1 LALKHDFNL
10 LDAFRFFD
18 LQGKGYI
25 TRAELEDGM
34 REFGVFPN
42 STELYLIMR
51 KYDTDND
58 SLLKYTDF
66 CDMIT
71 SKSIEYAGILTKR
84 IPSYADE
91 YDLALIFSYDT
102 KKTFGK
108 LLNMII
114 ANEVDSEALRQ
125 KLNRRPLFN
134 VYEAFKALDKND
146 IGFFTESEFKDLL
159 MDHGIYASNKDI
171 LNLVDRFDKNQDG
184 KVTYSE
190 FVSEITPKSPTKIF
204 WEKF

>member
-1 LALKHDFNL
+1 
-10 LDAFRFFD
+10 
-18 LQGKGYI
+18 
-25 TRAELEDGM
+25 M

-71 SKSIEYAGILTKR
+71 PKSIEYANILTKR

-108 LLNMII
+108 LLNVII
-114 ANEVDSEALRQ
+114 ANEVDSEALR
-125 KLNRRPLFN
+125 
-134 VYEAFKALDKND
+134 
-146 IGFFTESEFKDLL
+146 
-159 MDHGIYASNKDI
+159 
-171 LNLVDRFDKNQDG
+171 
-184 KVTYSE
+184 
-190 FVSEITPKSPTKIF
+190 
-204 WEKF
+204 